1 MMQGIHKL
9 LHLPK
14 DPYKIKNMKRISIYS
29 FLALSFAFSA
39 CQDKYIEEVTY
50 TANVPIYSTTAEL
63 NSLIGSEGNKP
74 LESPGKLHLNGNR
87 LFIVDQFKGI
97 HVIDNANPNNPIN
110 LAYITVPGVIDIAT
124 RGSVLYADSYDDLVS
139 LDISDI
145 QNVRIIDRDEDVFIQ
160 ILPPTNNDYPIAE
173 IDLAEGAVISWKQ
186 EEITEKREVDQ
197 WSGRGGFGMRE
208 DFYTA
213 TNDGISPLS
222 SPTINNGRS
231 GSMARFTTY
240 GSALYALNESELQ
253 TFDLSDIS
261 NPQFSSS
268 NSINRVVET
277 IFPMDE
283 KLFIGTTTGMAIYGL
298 DNPLKPSFIAD
309 FNHITSCDPV
319 VIEDDVAYV
328 TLRTGSN
335 CGGWMNQLDV
345 LDISN
350 ISSPSL
356 IATYQM
362 TNPHGLGIS
371 DNVLFVCDGSDGLK
385 IFDATDKW
393 NITAN
398 QIAHFP
404 DIQSYDVI
412 PLESILLMIGEDGFF
427 QYDYSDLENIQLIS
441 QIQVQ

>member
-1 MMQGIHKL
+1 MQGIHKL
-9 LHLPK
+9 LHLPIN
-14 DPYKIKNMKRISIYS
+14 PYKIKDMNRISIYS
-29 FLALSFAFSA
+29 FLFLSLAFSA

-50 TANVPIYSTTAEL
+50 TANVPIYSATNEL
-63 NSLIGSEGNKP
+63 NLLIGSEGAKP
-74 LESPGKLHLNGNR
+74 LESPGKLHLNGTR

-97 HVIDNANPNNPIN
+97 HVFDNANPTHPIN
-110 LAYITVPGVIDIAT
+110 LAYIVVPGVIDIAT

-145 QNVRIIDRDEDVFIQ
+145 QDVRIIDRDEGMFIQ
-160 ILPPTNNDYPIAE
+160 VLPPTNNDYPIVE
-173 IDLAEGAVISWKQ
+173 IDPAEGVVISWKQ

-197 WSGRGGFGMRE
+197 WSGRGGFGIQE
-208 DFYTA
+208 DFSSA

-222 SPTINNGRS
+222 SPKINNGTS
-231 GSMARFTTY
+231 GSMARFSVY

-261 NPQFSSS
+261 NPQFISA
-268 NSINRVVET
+268 NAINRVVET

-298 DNPLKPSFIAD
+298 DNPLNPSFISD
-309 FNHITSCDPV
+309 FNHVSSCDPV
-319 VIEDDVAYV
+319 VVEDDVAYV

-335 CGGWMNQLDV
+335 CGGWVNQLDL
-345 LDISN
+345 LDVSN

-356 IATYQM
+356 IASYQM
-362 TNPHGLGIS
+362 TNPHGLGIN
-371 DNVLFVCDGSDGLK
+371 DNVLFICDGADGLK
-385 IFDATDKW
+385 IYDATDKW

-398 QIAHFP
+398 QIAHFS